1 MSTLTKQTKGDS
13 VLPGRSINR
22 KNTLGKKIWQ
32 NKYMYL
38 LFLPM
43 LIYLLVFCYYPM
55 YGVIL
60 AFKDFNYA
68 KGIIA
73 SPWAKEYGM
82 NNFIKLFRN
91 PRFFAALKNT
101 LIISTGRIIFEFPF
115 PVILALLI
123 NEIRSSKFKRIT
135 QTVYTFP
142 HFISWIIVYGLFFNI
157 FSSDGIFNQL
167 IALMGFERTS
177 LLSNPD
183 TFRPLLYISDN
194 WKEMGWSAIIYL
206 ASITGIS
213 PELYEAARIDGASR
227 RQLVWHIT
235 FPCIGGTIAIMFVL
249 TVANLMNA
257 GFDQIFN
264 MYNAAVYEVSDIID
278 TLIYRMTFKDPNSAG
293 FGYTTAMG
301 LFKSVINFA
310 LLIVANGIVKKSTGK
325 GIY

>member
-1 MSTLTKQTKGDS
+1 MNAPANQPAKSA
-13 VLPGRSINR
+13 VLPAGSISR
-22 KNTLGKKIWQ
+22 KNNLGKRVWQ
-32 NKYMYL
+32 YKYMYL

-68 KGIIA
+68 KGIIF
-73 SPWAKEYGM
+73 SPWTKEYGM
-82 NNFIKLFRN
+82 NNFIRLFKN
-91 PRFFAALKNT
+91 PQFFAALKNT
-101 LIISTGRIIFEFPF
+101 IIISTGRIIFQFPF
-115 PVILALLI
+115 PIILALLI
-123 NEIRSSKFKRIT
+123 NEIRSSKYKRVV

-142 HFISWIIVYGLFFNI
+142 HFISWIIVFGLFFNI

-167 IALMGFERTS
+167 LALIGLERTNV
-177 LLSNPD
+177 LSNPA

-194 WKEMGWSAIIYL
+194 WKEMGWGAIIYL

-213 PELYEAARIDGASR
+213 PELYEAAKIDGANR

-235 FPCIGGTIAIMFVL
+235 FPCISGTIATLFVL
-249 TVANLMNA
+249 NIAGMMNA

-264 MYNAAVYEVSDIID
+264 MYNAAVYDVADIID
-278 TLIYRMTFKDPNSAG
+278 TLIYRMTFKNANNVG

-310 LLIVANGIVKKSTGK
+310 LLLMGNGIVKKITNK